1 MCRSYIFPRCQED
14 LDCRRCGEIGKGVSD
29 CSSPVHSKSVHETCM
44 HSKNLVFNNIYYNN
58 FFFLQDIFCTHSN
71 IDNFRQEISKHS
83 FSFFSYKFTVKH
95 RVKTS
100 HKIIIMMHYHYNIM
114 IVRTKQ
120 NDNFSLLISALQTY
134 DQKYYENLTS
144 YKTASIKF
152 LWVVHV
158 LQQNK
163 TPKNLLVFEKA
174 YIHHH

>member
-1 MCRSYIFPRCQED
+1 MFFPGA
-14 LDCRRCGEIGKGVSD
+14 RRILIVAEAGKLGRGSLTVLPPSILN
-29 CSSPVHSKSVHETCM
+29 PCM
-44 HSKNLVFNNIYYNN
+44 RLACIQRILYSTISIIIIN
-58 FFFLQDIFCTHSN
+58 FFFFKIFFVHIQTQIIFDKKYQN
-71 IDNFRQEISKHS
+71 TKTF
-83 FSFFSYKFTVKH
+83 FLLFSYKFTVKH